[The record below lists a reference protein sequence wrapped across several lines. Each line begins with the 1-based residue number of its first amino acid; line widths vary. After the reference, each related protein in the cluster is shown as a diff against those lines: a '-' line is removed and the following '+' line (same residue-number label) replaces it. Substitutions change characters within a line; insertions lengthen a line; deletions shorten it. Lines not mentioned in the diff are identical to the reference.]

1 MKKTLVS
8 ALTTALVVG
17 AASTTFAAANPFEDV
32 PADHWAYD
40 AVAQLAADGVI
51 EGYGDGTYRG
61 DQEITRYEMAQMV
74 ARAMAKSGVSDADKA
89 MIDKLAAEFA
99 DELNNLGVRVAALE
113 KKVDN
118 VKWTGKL
125 RYRYI
130 DRSVENSEK
139 GNVKDKNGS
148 IASGRT
154 NQYLLRLEPKMTI
167 NEHWVGKAR
176 IDYGTDSRDFA
187 DAKNQT
193 GDNMEVDRIYAEG
206 TYGTTKID
214 LGKFPVKTSADYG
227 LLFDGTM
234 AGAGVT
240 FGNEVKV
247 GLEAGRVDLGKYG
260 KNGFSDSSYRSGESS
275 DAGKTGSVQGI
286 EVYNNRDAKFTWG
299 VGYQHVSNEKLFDDY
314 TNPASIGSV
323 GTEDAD
329 LLSVG
334 LGYKFN
340 DKLNFTAAYSK
351 NMSVDNWASDADRKT
366 AAGKLKRD
374 LDRDDSALTQSYN
387 FQLNYGGA
395 KANKPG
401 SWGLFAA
408 YRHLSSFGTLRTTY
422 EANLA
427 DYNDLRGWEVGGS
440 WTVLKNVVLN
450 ATYFTGNRIT
460 TGDRATNV
468 FTELNLLF

>member
-130 DRSVENSEK
+130 DKSVENNYR
-139 GNVKDKNGS
+139 GNKKVDS
-148 IASGRT
+148 QSGRT

-167 NEHWVGKAR
+167 NEHWTGKAR
-176 IDYGTDSRDFA
+176 IDYGTTRDFA
-187 DAKNQT
+187 DASNIT
-193 GDNMEVDRIYAEG
+193 GDQKNAIQVDRIYAEG
-206 TYGTTKID
+206 KYGMTTID
-214 LGKFPVKTSADYG
+214 LGKFPETTKADYG
-227 LLFDGTM
+227 MMLDYRI

-240 FGNEVKV
+240 TGNKLKV
-247 GLEAGRVDLGKYG
+247 NLYAGRINLENAKSFDE
-260 KNGFSDSSYRSGESS
+260 ESKGTAS
-275 DAGKTGSVQGI
+275 LQGI
-286 EVYNNRDAKFTWG
+286 EVYNDRADKFTYG
-299 VGYQHVSNEKLFDDY
+299 IGYQHISNKAIFDD
-314 TNPASIGSV
+314 TATKEGLFGNK
-323 GTEDAD
+323 DAN
-329 LLSVG
+329 LMNLG

-340 DKLNFTAAYSK
+340 DKLSLTAAYAK
-351 NMSVDNWASDADRKT
+351 NFSVDSYKTDAY
-366 AAGKLKRD
+366 
-374 LDRDDSALTQSYN
+374 RDDSTNDQSYN
-387 FQLNYGGA
+387 FQLKYGGSNPA
-395 KANKPG
+395 KVG
-401 SWGLFAA
+401 SWGVYAA
-408 YRHLSSFGTLRTTY
+408 YRHLGKWATVRSTY
-422 EANLA
+422 SENGPI
-427 DYNDLRGWEVGGS
+427 NSNERGWEIGGE
-440 WTVLKNVVLN
+440 WTVLKNIQWK
-450 ATYFTGNRIT
+450 AAYFMGNKIDWKNDSNGVRG
-460 TGDRATNV
+460 GDSVRSV
-468 FTELNLLF
+468 WTELNLFF